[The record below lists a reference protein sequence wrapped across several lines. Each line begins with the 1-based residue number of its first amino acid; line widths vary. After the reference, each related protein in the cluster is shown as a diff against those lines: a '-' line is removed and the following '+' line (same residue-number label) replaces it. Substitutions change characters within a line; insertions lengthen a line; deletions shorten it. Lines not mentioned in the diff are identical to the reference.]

1 MSDEHESRRRAYEA
15 GARIARAKMEREAPE
30 QAAALDEVVGDDIVV
45 VRGCYD
51 RVEQVLNALN
61 LPHTAVDPEDVGRL
75 RLRPEQLLVIN
86 CPGKIDAR
94 AVGKVARFVSAGGS
108 LFTTD
113 WALRHVIEPA
123 FPGVLAYNERPTAD
137 DVVRIEIRARD
148 NRVPQRRPRGRGR
161 PAVVARGL
169 LLPDPD
175 PRPGPRGGAA
185 HLARDGRQVRR
196 GADRG
201 ALPVGRG
208 RGAPH
213 GQPLLPAADRAAHGP
228 PQPRRWP
235 SRRRKGSR
243 RPPDGGPQ
251 PRRRRVCARRPP
263 AAREHGSPRRSGGPD
278 ASRQA

>member
-30 QAAALDEVVGDDIVV
+30 QAAALDEVAGDDIVV

-75 RLRPEQLLVIN
+75 RLRAEQLLVIN

-148 NRVPQRRPRGRGR
+148 NHFLSGVLEDGDDPQWWLEGSSYPIRILDPGRVEVLLTSREMAAKYGEAPIAVLFPWGEGEVLHMVSHYYLQRTELRTARHST
-161 PAVVARGL
+161 PAMAYAASKGVAPSPEMADLRLGDVESAHASSRL
-169 LLPDPD
+169 L
-175 PRPGPRGGAA
+175 ANWVA
-185 HLARDGRQVRR
+185 EKK
-196 GADRG
+196 
-201 ALPVGRG
+201 
-208 RGAPH
+208 
-213 GQPLLPAADRAAHGP
+213 
-228 PQPRRWP
+228 
-235 SRRRKGSR
+235 RRR
-243 RPPDGGPQ
+243 
-251 PRRRRVCARRPP
+251 A
-263 AAREHGSPRRSGGPD
+263 
-278 ASRQA
+278 